1 MSKWISIDERLPD
14 KNQLTKF
21 KVKILVGS
29 VKTKEIESII
39 LGKNYPTGFRFIVG
53 DWQRVT
59 HWQPIP
65 LLPEEQ

>member
-1 MSKWISIDERLPD
+1 MGEWISVEDKSPDE
-14 KNQLTKF
+14 NQLTKF

-29 VKTKEIESII
+29 ISTREIESVI

-59 HWQPIP
+59 HWQP
-65 LLPEEQ
+65 LPEEQ